1 MAQVKKLATT
11 DIKGKAYTEVHTRV
25 NSFNEEAIYRDWLFE
40 NALSIETSVVH
51 LDAEKGF
58 ACIKA
63 ELKDKTGRV
72 IRSGHGFEFQGDKSS
87 FVNKTSYLENAET
100 SAVGR
105 ALGFLGIGVVDT
117 LASLDEVKI
126 AEHRGKRLDAEESQK
141 SEASKSNVIQHPT
154 SSKPSQVAEM
164 LGDEPEESEAPTQEP
179 ELYDKAKAIMSILNR
194 CDSKQALEKAVEDK
208 RPEVGKLPENEKLQ
222 LIALKD
228 SLKAKL
234 PDDLMPVF

>member
-1 MAQVKKLATT
+1 M
-11 DIKGKAYTEVHTRV
+11 
-25 NSFNEEAIYRDWLFE
+25 
-40 NALSIETSVVH
+40 
-51 LDAEKGF
+51 
-58 ACIKA
+58 
-63 ELKDKTGRV
+63 
-72 IRSGHGFEFQGDKSS
+72 
-87 FVNKTSYLENAET
+87 
-100 SAVGR
+100 
-105 ALGFLGIGVVDT
+105 
-117 LASLDEVKI
+117 DEVKI

-164 LGDEPEESEAPTQEP
+164 LGDQPEESEASTQEP
-179 ELYDKAKAIMSILNR
+179 ELSDKAKAIMSILNR